1 MPTVNFRPVV
11 VQPAGNF
18 QRSTNT
24 DLRQFTRLAQ
34 ADGPYEGFAS
44 GAFEETL
51 PAGVPFPT
59 SVTWWT
65 SAAKTTKIMET
76 AITWNANSTVSTT
89 VTTMYDTDGITV
101 LSTVTDTY
109 AYSGVFLT
117 SRTRTVV

>member
-24 DLRQFTRLAQ
+24 DLRQFTRLAG

-44 GAFEETL
+44 AFEETL
-51 PAGVPFPT
+51 PAGDPFPT

-65 SAAKTTKIMET
+65 SPAKTTKIMEM
-76 AITWNANSTVSTT
+76 ALTWNVNSTVNTT
-89 VTTMYDTDGITV
+89 VTTMYDTDGATV